1 MPSKTIKKILSSPKV
16 DKTVEFKTG
25 IRERFKMNSDWRF
38 RRGEIQGAVPI
49 STVFDDSSWRQIH
62 LPHDFFVEFDA
73 REEVFQISSSPK
85 TGWYRKTFEVPVS
98 DKGKNLWIDFDGICG
113 KSTFWFNGYLLGTY
127 LSDHIGIHFD
137 ITDLVSY
144 DKKNVLTIYVDAR
157 SDEEKFYEGGGV
169 YRHVWFNKSDYL
181 RVAPCGIFVG
191 STIADGEEVPDEA
204 EIEIRTKVLNGF
216 QSALSFTV
224 FSEIQDAQGKTVLSF
239 SDFSSVGINMSAEV
253 IRKVKLPSPILWS
266 LQKPCLYRL
275 VTQVER
281 EGEIVDGVTTL
292 FGIRSIRFDENY
304 GFFLNNKP
312 IKIKGTCNRED
323 FAGIGFALPDRII
336 TYKLEK
342 LMEMGSNAYRCT
354 HHPPSVEL
362 LNECD
367 RLGLLVID
375 EHRAMREH
383 EEVLSEVENMV
394 LRDRNHPSIIL
405 WSLCDE
411 AHQQIPEEAHRL
423 GDKIKKV
430 ILKHDPTRLLTC
442 AMNFE
447 NFDGEAG
454 LTYGIDVQGF
464 NFKISEYDPFHA
476 SHPKVPLYGSLTAS
490 AVSTRGIY
498 ENNPEKGHL
507 SAYDVNY
514 PEWGNRAE
522 AAWKAIVERPFVFG
536 GFVWTGFDYH
546 GESTSLRKNSINFN
560 SGIMDVCGFPKNT
573 YYYYQSWWSNR
584 EVLHLFPHW
593 NWQMKEG
600 EEINVWCYSNCENV
614 ELLLNE
620 KSQGIQKMPRNGHLE
635 WKVKYH
641 PGALRAIGM
650 ESGMTRIETM
660 VETASA
666 PVKVRLKP
674 YQLEMR
680 ADGEDMIPVEVE
692 ILDWKNRL
700 VPLSENEVVFSVKG
714 PGKIAGVGN
723 GDPSSREPDN
733 SDRRK
738 AFNGRCMVLLQAMGK
753 PGEIKLTAKTP
764 GLRHASVVLTSF
776 S

>member
-1 MPSKTIKKILSSPKV
+1 MPFKTLKKISSFPTV
-16 DKTVEFKTG
+16 DKTVDFKTG

-38 RRGEIQGAVPI
+38 HRGEMEGAVPTTI
-49 STVFDDSSWRQIH
+49 VFDDSSWKQTH
-62 LPHDFFVEFDA
+62 LPHDFLVEFDDPG
-73 REEVFQISSSPK
+73 EVRQNFISQK

-144 DKKNVLTIYVDAR
+144 GKKNVLIIYVDAR
-157 SDEEKFYEGGGV
+157 SDKRQWYEGGGI

-181 RVAPCGIFVG
+181 RVAPCGTFVG
-191 STIADGEEVPDEA
+191 STIADGEEAPAEA

-216 QSALSFTV
+216 QSALSFTI

-239 SDFSSVGINMSAEV
+239 SDSSSIGINAVVEV
-253 IRKVKLPSPILWS
+253 IRKVKLSSPVLWS
-266 LQKPCLYRL
+266 LENPYLYRL

-281 EGEIVDGVTTL
+281 EGEIVDGLITP
-292 FGIRSIRFDENY
+292 FGIRSIRFDENH
-304 GFFLNNKP
+304 GFFLNSKP

-342 LMEMGSNAYRCT
+342 LIEMGSNAYRCA
-354 HHPPSVEL
+354 HHPPSIEL

-375 EHRAMREH
+375 EHRAMGKS
-383 EEVLSEVENMV
+383 EEILSEVENMV

-411 AHQQIPEEAHRL
+411 APKQVTEEACRL
-423 GDKIKKV
+423 GDTIKKA
-430 ILKHDPTRLLTC
+430 ILNHDPTRLLTC
-442 AMNFE
+442 AMNF
-447 NFDGEAG
+447 DRGAG
-454 LTYGIDVQGF
+454 LTHGIDVQGF
-464 NFKISEYDPFHA
+464 NFNISEYDPFHA
-476 SHPKVPLYGSLTAS
+476 SHPKVPLYGSSTAS

-498 ENNPEKGHL
+498 ENDPEKGYL
-507 SAYDVNY
+507 SAYDINH

-522 AAWKAIVERPFVFG
+522 TAWKAVVERPFVFG

-546 GESTSLRKNSINFN
+546 GEPTSLKKTSINFN
-560 SGIMDVCGFPKNT
+560 SGIMDVCGFPKST
-573 YYYYQSWWSNR
+573 YYYYQSWWTDQN
-584 EVLHLFPHW
+584 VLHLFPHW
-593 NWQMKEG
+593 NWQRKEG
-600 EEINVWCYSNCENV
+600 QEINVWCYSNCENV

-620 KSQGIQKMPRNGHLE
+620 KSQGVQKMPRNGHLE

-641 PGALRAIGM
+641 PGALRAIGTQ
-650 ESGMTRIETM
+650 SGTVIIETT

-674 YQLEMR
+674 HQLEMI
-680 ADGEDMIPVEVE
+680 ADGEDVIPVEVE

-700 VPLSENEVVFSVKG
+700 VPLADNEVVFSVKG

-723 GDPSSREPDN
+723 GDPSSHEPEN

-738 AFNGRCMVLLQAMGK
+738 AFNGRCLVLVQAMEK
-753 PGEIKLTAKTP
+753 PGEIKLTAKTL
-764 GLRHASVVLTSF
+764 GLRHASIVLRSF